1 MDIGQS
7 SLWQLVRSSDTM
19 TLVVLALLLGMSVFC
34 WTVFLYKLILLR
46 IKKKQLRRALAH
58 MKNAEDLD
66 DVLYVTSK
74 FSNTLPGYFL
84 SKSLAYLKS
93 LLMTN
98 DGKEKSLSDRE
109 WNILEHMMHQV
120 HDSIL
125 YSEEQMVPLVGASA
139 AIAPLLGL
147 FGTIWGLM
155 NAFIGI
161 SHQQSA
167 DITAIAPGIAQALT
181 TTVGGLLVAIP
192 ALVIFNYLNVQ
203 LRSMD
208 EQLSMLSDRF
218 MWLAQRLF
226 YEKKKGK

>member
-34 WTVFLYKLILLR
+34 WTVFLYKLVLLR
-46 IKKKQLRRALAH
+46 IKKKQLKSALAH
-58 MKNAEDLD
+58 MKNAEDLE

-93 LLMTN
+93 LLMTS
-98 DGKEKSLSDRE
+98 DGSEKSLCDRE

-208 EQLSMLSDRF
+208 EQLNMLSDRF
-218 MWLAQRLF
+218 MWLAQRLI